1 MICFNWLQLAAISS
15 ILSMISSSPERRWRS
30 VIVAF
35 SQTRPFL
42 CHHNKL
48 GIILTSLENI
58 PFSLDYKDGLKTGDY
73 GQALRRRVKRRN
85 ALRKANP
92 FHILEVSKEAVHF
105 TYTNGALC
113 YTTKQASPA
122 HEHRLRILLLRGP
135 AVQELKI
142 NVLQLICE
150 AEISD
155 FDESRPYQFKPLY
168 HAEGI
173 VSCLF
178 EQRKS
183 HSRGRWLIIYSIE
196 KGKILQSKLLRST
209 ANIFVRNNNQYLYYG
224 TKSEPF
230 DGQRRWVLH
239 GLSLE
244 SFEWLPRRI
253 ILWDLA
259 GSEIGSTV
267 CFEIFDDH
275 LYGVSSQEL
284 TELEDTEWTASGH
297 PLNSFYYAFRFR
309 LGDHSTIDILPRS
322 ALWRRGA
329 TDGPIDDRWNH
340 LQLGRDERSGQV
352 SIYET
357 RKEWL
362 CSWSRRSCYGTQLRF
377 SSKPHFGGST
387 TYDQCYEGWDDAVH
401 HAASPEGTIHR
412 GDNGFSSLTF
422 DLSNSPVRSYNPSCQ
437 AFVDIVS
444 TPTSSS
450 PATKRLRLR
459 VRRQLGP
466 ISKSDRSPSPN
477 DTNDPDNT
485 LDDDEVS
492 LWPADQG
499 DKLPDGSPDA
509 PLDRYIDGLLNPQVY
524 FDEVDW
530 AMDERVLV
538 YSPKTLHQIDEPRSI
553 ILISFDPALHFEGL
567 GCWDEDLMSPR
578 LVGNRPGKSD
588 IPSECTKNTAMMNLE
603 ATTYGTPKIRGLD
616 LSRTVRSQDSTR
628 KRKRRL
634 STTLPNGHRGWD
646 ADTETNT
653 TRTFQM
659 T

>member
-1 MICFNWLQLAAISS
+1 MSLSQVPAEIVRLIIENLDPDDLLQLASTSRHFKHIIHDKLIS
-15 ILSMISSSPERRWRS
+15 RK
-30 VIVAF
+30 A
-35 SQTRPFL
+35 
-42 CHHNKL
+42 
-48 GIILTSLENI
+48 LENI
-58 PFSLDYKDGLKTGDY
+58 PFSLDYKEGQKTGDY

-92 FHILEVSKEAVHF
+92 FHILEVSREAVHF

-122 HEHRLRILLLRGP
+122 HEHRLRILLLQGSP
-135 AVQELKI
+135 VQELNI
-142 NVLQLICE
+142 NILQLIRE
-150 AEISD
+150 SEISD
-155 FDESRPYQFKPLY
+155 FDQSRPYQFKPLY

-196 KGKILQSKLLRST
+196 KGKILQSTPLRST
-209 ANIFVRNNNQYLYYG
+209 ANIFVRNNNRYLYYG

-239 GLSLE
+239 GFSLE

-259 GSEIGSTV
+259 GSDIGSTV
-267 CFEIFDDH
+267 CFEIFGDH

-329 TDGPIDDRWNH
+329 TDGPIDDRWNQ
-340 LQLGRDERSGQV
+340 LQLGQDERSGQV

-362 CSWSRRSCYGTQLRF
+362 CSWSRRSCYGKQLIF
-377 SSKPHFGGST
+377 PSKSHFGGSNT
-387 TYDQCYEGWDDAVH
+387 DDWCYEGWDDATQ
-401 HAASPEGTIHR
+401 HAASPEGTVHR

-444 TPTSSS
+444 TTTSSS

-459 VRRQLGP
+459 VRRQLDSA
-466 ISKSDRSPSPN
+466 SKSDRYSPSPN
-477 DTNDPDNT
+477 DTSDPADA
-485 LDDDEVS
+485 LDDDEVT
-492 LWPADQG
+492 LWPADHG
-499 DKLPDGSPDA
+499 DKLPDGSPDT
-509 PLDRYIDGLLNPQVY
+509 PLDRYIDGLLNPQAY

-538 YSPKTLHQIDEPRSI
+538 YSPKTLLQPDEPQSI
-553 ILISFDPALHFEGL
+553 ILISFDPALHFDGL
-567 GCWDEDLMSPR
+567 GCWDDELLSPR
-578 LVGNRPGKSD
+578 LVGNRSGKSD
-588 IPSECTKNTAMMNLE
+588 IPSECTTNTAMMNL
-603 ATTYGTPKIRGLD
+603 ASTTCGTPEIRGLD
-616 LSRTVRSQDSTR
+616 LSRTIRSQDSTR
-628 KRKRRL
+628 KRKREG
-634 STTLPNGHRGWD
+634 SPPPHR
-646 ADTETNT
+646 TNT
-653 TRTFQM
+653 GQLGSSFIPKQIRPEPFR
-659 T
+659 

>member
-1 MICFNWLQLAAISS
+1 MSLSRVPDEIVLLIIENLDPDDLLQLASTSRHFRHIIHDKIIS
-15 ILSMISSSPERRWRS
+15 RK
-30 VIVAF
+30 A
-35 SQTRPFL
+35 
-42 CHHNKL
+42 
-48 GIILTSLENI
+48 LENI
-58 PFSLDYKDGLKTGDY
+58 PFSLDYKQGQKTGDY
-73 GQALRRRVKRRN
+73 GQALRRRAKRRS

-92 FHILEVSKEAVHF
+92 FHILEVSREAVHF

-122 HEHRLRILLLRGP
+122 HEHRLRILLLEGSP
-135 AVQELKI
+135 VQELNI
-142 NVLQLICE
+142 SILQLICE
-150 AEISD
+150 SEIPD

-196 KGKILQSKLLRST
+196 KGKILQSKPLRST
-209 ANIFVRNNNQYLYYG
+209 ANIFVRNNNRFLYYG

-239 GLSLE
+239 GFSLE
-244 SFEWLPRRI
+244 SLEWLPRRI

-259 GSEIGSTV
+259 GSDIG
-267 CFEIFDDH
+267 
-275 LYGVSSQEL
+275 L
-284 TELEDTEWTASGH
+284 TDTEWTASGH

-340 LQLGRDERSGQV
+340 LQLGQDERSGQV

-362 CSWSRRSCYGTQLRF
+362 CSWSQRSCYGKQLIF
-377 SSKPHFGGST
+377 PSQSHFGGSNA
-387 TYDQCYEGWDDAVH
+387 DERCYEGWDDAIQ
-401 HAASPEGTIHR
+401 HATSPEGTVHR

-444 TPTSSS
+444 TTTSSS

-459 VRRQLGP
+459 VRRQLDP
-466 ISKSDRSPSPN
+466 TSKSDRYSPSPN
-477 DTNDPDNT
+477 DTSDPANT
-485 LDDDEVS
+485 RDDEVS

-499 DKLPDGSPDA
+499 DKLPDGPPDT
-509 PLDRYIDGLLNPQVY
+509 PLDRYIDGLLNPQAY

-538 YSPKTLHQIDEPRSI
+538 YSPKTLHQPDAPRSI

-567 GCWDEDLMSPR
+567 GCWDENLMSPR
-578 LVGNRPGKSD
+578 LVGNRSGKSD
-588 IPSECTKNTAMMNLE
+588 IHSECTTNTAMMNL
-603 ATTYGTPKIRGLD
+603 ASTTYGTPKIRGLD
-616 LSRTVRSQDSTR
+616 LSRIIRSQDSTR
-628 KRKRRL
+628 KRKRRS
-634 STTLPNGHRGWD
+634 STTSPNDYRPAGIKSY
-646 ADTETNT
+646 TEPNT
-653 TRTFQM
+653 TPTPFR
-659 T
+659 